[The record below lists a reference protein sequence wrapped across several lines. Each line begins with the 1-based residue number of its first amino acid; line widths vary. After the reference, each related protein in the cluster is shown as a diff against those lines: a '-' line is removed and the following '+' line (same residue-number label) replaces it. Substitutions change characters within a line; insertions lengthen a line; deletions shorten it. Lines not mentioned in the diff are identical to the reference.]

1 MELDFLRSRL
11 TAAMDA
17 RLHTARSRQE
27 ALAGTL
33 DALSPLKVLS
43 RGYALATDQN
53 GALLRSPE
61 QTAPGDT
68 IHLRLQKGAVDCRVL
83 GERKEYGHKKADI

>member
-17 RLHTARSRQE
+17 RLRAARSRQE
-27 ALAGTL
+27 ALAGKL
-33 DALSPLKVLS
+33 DAMSPLKVLS

-53 GALLRSPE
+53 GARLRAPE
-61 QTAPGDT
+61 QTAPGER
-68 IHLRLQKGAVDCRVL
+68 IHLRLQKGALDCQVL
-83 GERKEYGHKKADI
+83 GERKEYGGQKAHI